1 MKKIEAYT
9 MATRKPCETAL
20 KQQEHK
26 AFACDF
32 KRADRTNT
40 DTLEYIASTTSKSQF
55 REVIEVDKN
64 IIYEYMDAKA
74 LVKETEED
82 IRRHR
87 RKTFVQDKVTGSN
100 PEFPYQ
106 PQSFNISGC
115 VENTVNID
123 EEERLLEERK
133 LNAKQIKVKAE
144 RVINKAPVR
153 MQRIIRFK
161 VMQGLTWDEVAAK
174 MKGNCTGESARKEF
188 QRWMKEK

>member
-1 MKKIEAYT
+1 M
-9 MATRKPCETAL
+9 
-20 KQQEHK
+20 
-26 AFACDF
+26 
-32 KRADRTNT
+32 
-40 DTLEYIASTTSKSQF
+40 
-55 REVIEVDKN
+55 DKN

-115 VENTVNID
+115 VESTASID

-133 LNAKQIKVKAE
+133 KNAKQIKVKAE

-161 VMQGLTWDEVAAK
+161 VMQGLTWDEVAVK
-174 MKGNCTGESARKEF
+174 MKGNGTGNSVRMEF

>member
-1 MKKIEAYT
+1 M
-9 MATRKPCETAL
+9 
-20 KQQEHK
+20 
-26 AFACDF
+26 
-32 KRADRTNT
+32 
-40 DTLEYIASTTSKSQF
+40 
-55 REVIEVDKN
+55 DKN
-64 IIYEYMDAKA
+64 VVYEYMDAKA

-87 RKTFVQDKVTGSN
+87 RKTIVQDKVTGSN

-115 VENTVNID
+115 VENHVNVD
-123 EEERLLEERK
+123 EEEKLLEERK
-133 LNAKQIKVKAE
+133 RNAKLIKVKAE

>member
-1 MKKIEAYT
+1 M
-9 MATRKPCETAL
+9 
-20 KQQEHK
+20 
-26 AFACDF
+26 
-32 KRADRTNT
+32 
-40 DTLEYIASTTSKSQF
+40 
-55 REVIEVDKN
+55 DKN

-115 VENTVNID
+115 VENSVNID
-123 EEERLLEERK
+123 VEERLLDERK
-133 LNAKQIKVKAE
+133 LNAKRFKVKAE
-144 RVINKAPVR
+144 RVIIKAPVR

>member
-1 MKKIEAYT
+1 M
-9 MATRKPCETAL
+9 
-20 KQQEHK
+20 
-26 AFACDF
+26 
-32 KRADRTNT
+32 
-40 DTLEYIASTTSKSQF
+40 
-55 REVIEVDKN
+55 DKN
-64 IIYEYMDAKA
+64 VIYEYMDAKA

-115 VENTVNID
+115 VESTVSID

-133 LNAKQIKVKAE
+133 KNAKQIKVKAE

-153 MQRIIRFK
+153 MQRIIRFR

-174 MKGNCTGESARKEF
+174 MKGNCTGDSARMEF

>member
-1 MKKIEAYT
+1 M
-9 MATRKPCETAL
+9 
-20 KQQEHK
+20 
-26 AFACDF
+26 
-32 KRADRTNT
+32 
-40 DTLEYIASTTSKSQF
+40 
-55 REVIEVDKN
+55 DKN
-64 IIYEYMDAKA
+64 VIYEYIDAKE

-87 RKTFVQDKVTGSN
+87 RKAIVQDKVKGSN

-115 VENTVNID
+115 VESTVSID

-133 LNAKQIKVKAE
+133 KNAKQIKVKAE

-174 MKGNCTGESARKEF
+174 MKGNCTGESTRKEF

>member
-1 MKKIEAYT
+1 M
-9 MATRKPCETAL
+9 
-20 KQQEHK
+20 
-26 AFACDF
+26 
-32 KRADRTNT
+32 
-40 DTLEYIASTTSKSQF
+40 
-55 REVIEVDKN
+55 DKN
-64 IIYEYMDAKA
+64 VIYEYIDAKE

-115 VENTVNID
+115 IESAVNID

-133 LNAKQIKVKAE
+133 LNAKRIKVKAE

-161 VMQGLTWDEVAAK
+161 VMQELTWDEVAAK

>member
-1 MKKIEAYT
+1 M
-9 MATRKPCETAL
+9 
-20 KQQEHK
+20 
-26 AFACDF
+26 
-32 KRADRTNT
+32 
-40 DTLEYIASTTSKSQF
+40 
-55 REVIEVDKN
+55 DKN

-87 RKTFVQDKVTGSN
+87 RKTIVQDKVTGSN

-115 VENTVNID
+115 IENTVNID

-161 VMQGLTWDEVAAK
+161 VMQGLTWGKELLLLHAALVRDWID
-174 MKGNCTGESARKEF
+174 GTDGSTDYCIPDWG
-188 QRWMKEK
+188 

>member
-1 MKKIEAYT
+1 M
-9 MATRKPCETAL
+9 
-20 KQQEHK
+20 
-26 AFACDF
+26 
-32 KRADRTNT
+32 
-40 DTLEYIASTTSKSQF
+40 
-55 REVIEVDKN
+55 DKN
-64 IIYEYMDAKA
+64 VIYEYIDAKE

-87 RKTFVQDKVTGSN
+87 RKTIVQDKVRGSN

-115 VENTVNID
+115 VENTLNID

-133 LNAKQIKVKAE
+133 LNAKRIKVKAE

-174 MKGNCTGESARKEF
+174 MKGNCTGDSARMEF

>member
-1 MKKIEAYT
+1 M
-9 MATRKPCETAL
+9 
-20 KQQEHK
+20 
-26 AFACDF
+26 
-32 KRADRTNT
+32 
-40 DTLEYIASTTSKSQF
+40 
-55 REVIEVDKN
+55 DKN
-64 IIYEYMDAKA
+64 VIYEYIDAKE

-87 RKTFVQDKVTGSN
+87 RKTIVQDKVTGSN

-115 VENTVNID
+115 IENTVNID

-133 LNAKQIKVKAE
+133 LNAKRIKVKAE

-153 MQRIIRFK
+153 MQRIIRFR

-174 MKGNCTGESARKEF
+174 MKRKCTGDSARMEF

>member
-1 MKKIEAYT
+1 M
-9 MATRKPCETAL
+9 
-20 KQQEHK
+20 
-26 AFACDF
+26 
-32 KRADRTNT
+32 
-40 DTLEYIASTTSKSQF
+40 
-55 REVIEVDKN
+55 DKN
-64 IIYEYMDAKA
+64 VIYEYMDAKE

-87 RKTFVQDKVTGSN
+87 RKTFVQDKVRGSN

-115 VENTVNID
+115 VESSANVD
-123 EEERLLEERK
+123 EEEKLLEERK
-133 LNAKQIKVKAE
+133 RNAKLIKVKAE

-161 VMQGLTWDEVAAK
+161 VMQGMTWDEVAAK
-174 MKGNCTGESARKEF
+174 MGGNCTGESARKEF

>member
-1 MKKIEAYT
+1 M
-9 MATRKPCETAL
+9 
-20 KQQEHK
+20 
-26 AFACDF
+26 
-32 KRADRTNT
+32 
-40 DTLEYIASTTSKSQF
+40 
-55 REVIEVDKN
+55 DKN

-115 VENTVNID
+115 IESAVNID

-133 LNAKQIKVKAE
+133 LNAKRIKVKAE

-161 VMQGLTWDEVAAK
+161 VMQGLTWDEVAVK
-174 MKGNCTGESARKEF
+174 MKGNCTGDSARMEF